1 MKPDSVNVYIG
12 EKEVSS
18 AMETVKGPCRSAEEE
33 ITRLVETHQL
43 ALLRLC
49 FAYLHDRALA
59 EDAVQ
64 ETFVKAYRKLDQF
77 QGKANVK
84 TWLSSIAVNCCR
96 DMRRGSWFRH
106 VDRSISIDQLPISAE
121 ETITPDDTVSVE
133 VMNLPI
139 RLREVVL
146 LYYFEDMNTTEIAE
160 TLRISQQAVSG
171 RLLRARAKLRKALGD
186 AEGGVRNG

>member
-1 MKPDSVNVYIG
+1 MKPDSVIVYIG

-77 QGKANVK
+77 QGMLTA
-84 TWLSSIAVNCCR
+84 SC
-96 DMRRGSWFRH
+96 RGSIFGAACLLDVGLLER
-106 VDRSISIDQLPISAE
+106 A
-121 ETITPDDTVSVE
+121 
-133 VMNLPI
+133 
-139 RLREVVL
+139 LR
-146 LYYFEDMNTTEIAE
+146 Y
-160 TLRISQQAVSG
+160 
-171 RLLRARAKLRKALGD
+171 LRAKPEDVLAVGESFGRDIAPAVRMGMETALITNGNGIENLQMSETMHPGYIVENLD
-186 AEGGVRNG
+186 GLVR

>member
-1 MKPDSVNVYIG
+1 
-12 EKEVSS
+12 
-18 AMETVKGPCRSAEEE
+18 METVKGPCRSAEEE

-49 FAYLHDRALA
+49 FAYLHDRSLA

-64 ETFVKAYRKLDQF
+64 ETFLKAYRKLDQF
-77 QGKANVK
+77 QGKSNVK
-84 TWLSSIAVNCCR
+84 TWLSAIAINCCR
-96 DMRRGSWFRH
+96 DMSRGSWFRH
-106 VDRSISIDQLPISAE
+106 IDRSISIDQLPMRSE
-121 ETITPDDTVSVE
+121 EANPEDDAVSVE

-146 LYYFEDMNTTEIAE
+146 LYYFEDMNTNEIAE

-171 RLLRARAKLRKALGD
+171 RLMRARAKLRKALGN
-186 AEGGVRNG
+186 EERGGRNG

>member
-1 MKPDSVNVYIG
+1 
-12 EKEVSS
+12 
-18 AMETVKGPCRSAEEE
+18 METVKGPCRSAEEE

-49 FAYLHDRALA
+49 FAYLHDRSLA

-64 ETFVKAYRKLDQF
+64 ETFLKAYRKLDQF

-84 TWLSSIAVNCCR
+84 TWLSAIAINCCR
-96 DMRRGSWFRH
+96 DMSRGSWFRH
-106 VDRSISIDQLPISAE
+106 IDRSISTDQLPMRSE
-121 ETITPDDTVSVE
+121 EANPEDDSVSIE

-146 LYYFEDMNTTEIAE
+146 LYYFEDMNTNEIAE

-171 RLLRARAKLRKALGD
+171 RLMRARAKLRKALGN
-186 AEGGVRNG
+186 EERGGRNG